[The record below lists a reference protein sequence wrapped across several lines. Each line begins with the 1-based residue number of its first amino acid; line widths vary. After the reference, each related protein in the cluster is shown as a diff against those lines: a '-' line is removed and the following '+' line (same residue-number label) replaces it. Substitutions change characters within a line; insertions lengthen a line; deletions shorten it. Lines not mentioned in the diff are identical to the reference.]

1 VSRTQGFTL
10 LEVMVA
16 LAVLALVAAMVHATL
31 QRHVHNAALLE
42 SRALAGWLAD
52 NSLAELQLQGAS
64 QPGIH
69 EDIREQGHQRWRVVQ
84 DVQATADPN
93 LRLVRVRVSALEGEG
108 GGVVLT
114 GFVGV
119 RQ

>member
-1 VSRTQGFTL
+1 VTRARGFTL

-16 LAVLALVAAMVHATL
+16 LAVFALVAAMVHATL
-31 QRHVHNAALLE
+31 QRHVHNAGLLE
-42 SRALAGWLAD
+42 NRALAGWLAD
-52 NSLAELQLQGAS
+52 NSLAELQLQGAT

-69 EDIREQGHQRWRVVQ
+69 QDIREQGHRRWRVVQ
-84 DVQATADPN
+84 EVQATADPS
-93 LRLVRVRVSALEGEG
+93 LRLVKVRVSALEGNEG
-108 GGVVLT
+108 GAVLT

>member
-31 QRHVHNAALLE
+31 QRHVHNAALLQN
-42 SRALAGWLAD
+42 RALAGWLAD

-69 EDIREQGHQRWRVVQ
+69 EDLREQGHQRWRVVQ